1 MSYTLDTSAI
11 LAYFLDEPG
20 SDDVKEILKQS
31 ENGEGEVFVSFMT
44 FMEVL
49 YRIWKSN
56 GEHQAKKTYLLL
68 RGLPVSEI
76 GQSENLL
83 VTAARLKAHYPISVA
98 DAWIA
103 ATALSTDSTLV
114 HKDPEMESLA
124 DKITTKALPYKS

>member
-1 MSYTLDTSAI
+1 MSYTLDTSAV

-20 SDDVKEILKQS
+20 ADEVKEILRQA
-31 ENGEGEVFVSFMT
+31 ENGDGEAFVSFMT
-44 FMEVL
+44 FMELL
-49 YRIWKSN
+49 YRIWKFS

-68 RGLPVSEI
+68 RGLPVYEI

-83 VTAARLKAHYPISVA
+83 VSAARLKANYPISVA

-103 ATALSTDSTLV
+103 ATALSTDTTLV

-124 DKITTKALPYKS
+124 DIITIKALPYK